1 MIESITIKH
10 LSVSRANVRSHGRKE
25 DLGPLKASIAAHGLL
40 QCLVVIP
47 QKKKGHYS
55 VIAGGRRLT
64 CLQQLIDEG
73 VLAADMQVP
82 VKILD
87 EATDPSEASLAENF
101 QRQAMN
107 PADEAAAFA
116 LLISKGLHAQD
127 VARRFGLTERHV
139 KQRLRLA
146 NLAELVLDALRDGEI
161 SLDQAYAFAVSPDT
175 KEQEQVFKQYRDQH
189 WNMTPTN
196 ITKRLRNPTLPG
208 NDRLCRYIGREA
220 YLAAGGRIDEDLFS
234 GDTVEDLW
242 LDRALVEELAQA
254 KLDAEAEQLASTAG
268 VAWVK
273 PVLTANVGW
282 DDTQDFYQV
291 RGTELPHTAEEE
303 ARIAELTTQLEAID
317 EAEDTDD
324 WDASN
329 DRYQALEKEL
339 GALSEPRYELTDE
352 VKAQAGMFAF
362 IDANGKVQL
371 DPRYY
376 SEQPTQ
382 GGTNGNTRSRNS
394 KTGASGNAGLSESLA
409 GALAKERSLV
419 LQAAVCDHP
428 AFAFNLAAFF
438 MAEQAIN
445 RFVSGLGTSLR
456 LSDGTR
462 TFGGRTGE
470 DALSAV
476 AQNIAD
482 KRAALDTS
490 WRSGST
496 VGERFKAFCELPEEV
511 RTDWFAQMVAH
522 TLDSSL
528 HVPNGMRAIAFHDT
542 LAQLLDIDLA
552 SQWRPTAETY
562 FNRVS
567 RTQLIDILTEIG
579 GAQMSARFGSAKKA
593 EIAKALE
600 ALCAGQSIVDADIRA
615 KALAWVPVEM
625 RFDAV
630 ETASEHLSD
639 DNDDPSDIGDE
650 LDVCDV
656 HGEANNMTTGTPQ
669 DTDDHSDQVI
679 DDVDSTHPLAD
690 AA

>member
-1 MIESITIKH
+1 MIESIAIKH
-10 LSVSRANVRSHGRKE
+10 LSVSRANVRNHGRRQ

-40 QCLVVIP
+40 QCLVAIP

-64 CLQQLIDEG
+64 CLQQLIEEG
-73 VLAADMQVP
+73 VFAADIQVP

-107 PADEAAAFA
+107 PADEVAAFA
-116 LLISKGLHAQD
+116 LLISKGLQSAD

-146 NLAELVLDALRDGEI
+146 HLAEPVLDALRDGEI

-175 KEQEQVFKQYRDQH
+175 TEQEQVFNQYRDQSWH
-189 WNMTPTN
+189 MTPTN
-196 ITKRLRNPTLPG
+196 ITKRLRNPTLPAS
-208 NDRLCRYIGREA
+208 DRLCRYVGREA

-234 GDTVEDLW
+234 DDSAEDLW
-242 LDRALVEELAQA
+242 LDRALVAELAQA
-254 KLDAEAEQLASTAG
+254 KLDAEAGQLASTAG

-273 PVLTANVGW
+273 PLLKNTVGW
-282 DDTQDFYQV
+282 DDTQDFHQV

-317 EAEDTDD
+317 QTEDTDD

-329 DRYQALEKEL
+329 HRYQALEEEL

-371 DPRYY
+371 DPRFY

-382 GGTNGNTRSRNS
+382 GGTNGNARSRSS
-394 KTGASGNAGLSESLA
+394 KTGATGNAGLSESLA

-419 LQAAVCDHP
+419 LQAAVSDDP
-428 AFAFNLAAFF
+428 AFAFNLSAFF
-438 MAEQAIN
+438 MAEQVSN
-445 RFVSGLGTSLR
+445 RFASGLGTSLR
-456 LSDGTR
+456 TSDGMR
-462 TFGGRTGE
+462 SFGGRASE

-496 VGERFKAFCELPEEV
+496 VGARFKAFCELPEEV
-511 RTDWFAQMVAH
+511 RTSWFAQMIAG
-522 TLDSSL
+522 TLEPSL

-542 LAQLLDIDLA
+542 LAQLLEIDLA
-552 SQWRPTAETY
+552 SQWRPTAENY

-567 RTQLIDILTEIG
+567 RAQLIDILIEIG
-579 GAQMSARFGSAKKA
+579 GAQMSARFGSGKKA

-630 ETASEHLSD
+630 ETASEQLSD
-639 DNDDPSDIGDE
+639 DDDDPENCGDGQDID
-650 LDVCDV
+650 DV
-656 HGEANNMTTGTPQ
+656 HNDANDMTTDAETTKP
-669 DTDDHSDQVI
+669 DHSDQDI
-679 DDVDSTHPLAD
+679 DDEDSTHPLAD